1 MPAPPSKNHHAATRL
16 LYASLYHDTQ
26 FFSLEDVLCPVPRGH
41 PALDP
46 HFRGSR
52 TTSQTLCS
60 EHVHVSEPYIVGM
73 NPIRFCRFAGRGR
86 RRKGSNSIHIDAIES
101 YFFFQKEKES
111 CVAYSRVR
119 TSDAYRSSAEK
130 RPIMSRV
137 PPSNPASS
145 LLLAVTYLCPLS
157 SCAGAKTPRRCGLAN
172 PINRAAM
179 RYRRRKKKEVL
190 TPAIDKVPN
199 HSPWC

>member
-101 YFFFQKEKES
+101 YFFF
-111 CVAYSRVR
+111 
-119 TSDAYRSSAEK
+119 EK
-130 RPIMSRV
+130 RKKVVSRIV
-137 PPSNPASS
+137 E
-145 LLLAVTYLCPLS
+145 
-157 SCAGAKTPRRCGLAN
+157 CAHRTRTGPRRKNVLSCQGSRPPIRPVHSCWRLHTFVPCRPARVQRRHVDAVWRIRSTALPCGTVEE
-172 PINRAAM
+172 
-179 RYRRRKKKEVL
+179 KKK
-190 TPAIDKVPN
+190 KKR
-199 HSPWC
+199 S